1 MEEDK
6 KKRKINK
13 KKKKKKNATEQTES
27 VTLDATESTSDSQ
40 SRVLEIEQNA
50 NGQVSGVIDSSNDVG
65 GHIVDKGGNHANNS
79 EGTSLAEKHYWL
91 DREKIK
97 ELEAEKDAQIQK
109 ESFLEV
115 KIKQLLKENAE
126 NAQKEASEREKVEK
140 LRDEKNASMQN
151 EARLKEKLMQ
161 LEKEKDALSHNEDI
175 IEQKILQLQKEV
187 EVHMQKEARLET
199 KFLQL
204 EGEKSCWVQKE
215 ISAKESVIS
224 LTNENTKLHAQ
235 AFQVIELEQSRE
247 SLLEENQQLSQ
258 TVSSLQLQINNLKSA
273 AVSRYSSV
281 NNKVTSEDGDVNYQI
296 ETEGTLVD
304 RLMMENSELVEKV
317 NELYAELDRR
327 GLRRE
332 QFSTTGDVANQSAD
346 SSILVPDL
354 AYGFNSHHITD
365 QATDSIS
372 EASKILP
379 VSDSGQFWQSVVAED
394 QRSSEIVEVNDG
406 RGLAN
411 TSEIIEDD
419 EIVQISLDESEF
431 KENKLGA
438 PQDDEKTDVLLSDAP
453 LIGAPFRLISF
464 VARYVSG
471 ADLVDKNTGK

>member
-1 MEEDK
+1 MEDDK

-27 VTLDATESTSDSQ
+27 VTLDARESTSDSQ
-40 SRVLEIEQNA
+40 SLVLEIEQNN
-50 NGQVSGVIDSSNDVG
+50 NGQVSEIIDSSNDVG
-65 GHIVDKGGNHANNS
+65 GRIDVDKGGNHANS

-91 DREKIK
+91 DREAGFRQKIK

-109 ESFLEV
+109 ESLLEE
-115 KIKQLLKENAE
+115 KSSSCSRKMLKMHIR
-126 NAQKEASEREKVEK
+126 ASEREKVEK
-140 LRDEKNASMQN
+140 LQDEKNASMQT

-187 EVHMQKEARLET
+187 EVHLQKEASLET

-215 ISAKESVIS
+215 NSAKESVVS
-224 LTNENTKLHAQ
+224 LTNENTKLQAQ
-235 AFQVIELEQSRE
+235 VTELEQSRE

-296 ETEGTLVD
+296 ETEGALVD

-317 NELYAELDRR
+317 KELYAELDRR

-332 QFSTTGDVANQSAD
+332 QFSTVGSATGDVANPSAD
-346 SSILVPDL
+346 NSVLVPDL
-354 AYGFNSHHITD
+354 AYGVNSHHITH
-365 QATDSIS
+365 QATDSVS
-372 EASKILP
+372 EASKIR
-379 VSDSGQFWQSVVAED
+379 GQFWGSVIVED
-394 QRSSEIVEVNDG
+394 QKSSEVVKVNDG
-406 RGLAN
+406 CGLAN
-411 TSEIIEDD
+411 TSEITEAD
-419 EIVQISLDESEF
+419 EIVQIPLDESEF

-438 PQDDEKTDVLLSDAP
+438 PQGDEKIDVLLSDAP